1 MSVLKTLETIKDNRY
16 SLAFIVIAVIIGAVA
31 GGLVS
36 YTFISEQM
44 TDLKEQISNLQYQIE
59 NLELIQN
66 VTYIIGGD
74 TGTLSELYKD
84 IKESIVTVQ
93 GVVVEQT
100 LWGETSSLVQG
111 SGFVYNYTGKM
122 VIVTNYHVV
131 ADTVEL
137 VVTFAS
143 GNSYEATLLGSD
155 PYADLA
161 VINAEAPQSE
171 FKPLTITSS
180 STLYVGDPVIAL
192 GNPYGLTGS
201 MTTGIV
207 SQLGRTITEESTG
220 GFVIAGIIQ
229 ISAPINPGNSGG
241 PLLNYLGDVV
251 GITTAIVSESQGLG
265 FAIPSN
271 TILREI
277 QSLTKDGYYDQHSW
291 LGVIGVDFNY
301 DIAQVMGVNVT
312 YGWLIIDVVDG
323 GPAHQAGLKGGDEE
337 VLIRGSQLTIGGD
350 IIIAFN
356 DTKIKNLDDLATYL
370 EEYTLPSQEIDV
382 TVIRNSEKVI
392 IPVELGQRPPIS

>member
-1 MSVLKTLETIKDNRY
+1 VSVLKTLETIKDNRY